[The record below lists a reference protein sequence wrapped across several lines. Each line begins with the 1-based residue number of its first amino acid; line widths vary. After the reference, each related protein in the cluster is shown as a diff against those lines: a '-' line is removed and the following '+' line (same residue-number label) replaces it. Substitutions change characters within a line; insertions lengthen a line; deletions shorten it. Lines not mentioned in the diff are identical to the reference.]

1 MLRFVKRGRGSSNI
15 QVSEFAKRDRTGSS
29 RNKKLSSLLRLVV
42 CVFVPLTCLTVVI
55 QRSYGHDPFTLTIIT
70 ENENEFKKVSG
81 NGGTGSAGTVKNDI
95 TNKKHYRHIS
105 CPDVVAQSKGE
116 DFYDPNKS
124 LNESPKRHTITS
136 PPFWI
141 SLHQQWFDKMRWA
154 SIMIKGNYYETGLT
168 EVFKSI
174 LNSTSSPGLVL
185 DVGMNIGWFTLWSRK
200 FNHTVAAFE
209 PNPVMHVR
217 VCESLALNGWDK
229 DDSVRIYPYG
239 VANQEGVMN
248 LTTGNNPG
256 GSSFHEDR
264 LAKKFRK
271 SIPVN
276 VVKIDDVAKQ
286 EGWLDDTGLGLG
298 LLPMPIHLMKIDV
311 EGYENFVV
319 KGGAA
324 LIQSKR
330 VSNIIVENSIME
342 EAGVVELL
350 NEFYQS
356 GYKVHALL
364 SVNGD
369 DLKMNAEDVN
379 KEISMIPSR
388 DDSFVYDGSSS
399 PHIHYLYTRVLNMW
413 WVRREE

>member
-1 MLRFVKRGRGSSNI
+1 MVCIFVSLACLAAISNVSSMI
-15 QVSEFAKRDRTGSS
+15 S
-29 RNKKLSSLLRLVV
+29 
-42 CVFVPLTCLTVVI
+42 VI
-55 QRSYGHDPFTLTIIT
+55 QKSYSDGSDSDSHFSTVIDSGSEGDSGKHD
-70 ENENEFKKVSG
+70 ESKSNSQSNESK
-81 NGGTGSAGTVKNDI
+81 
-95 TNKKHYRHIS
+95 YRHVS
-105 CPDVVAQSKGE
+105 CPDVLARSKDD
-116 DFYDPNKS
+116 DFYDPNKD
-124 LNESPKRHTITS
+124 LDESPKRHTITS

-141 SLHQQWFDKMRWA
+141 SLHQQWFDRMRWG
-154 SIMIKGNYYETGLT
+154 SIMLKGNYYETGLT

-174 LNSTSSPGLVL
+174 LLNNQTSSTPGLVI

-200 FNHTVAAFE
+200 FNHTVASFE

-239 VANQEGVMN
+239 VANQEGMMN

-276 VVKIDDVAKQ
+276 VVRIDDVARQ
-286 EGWLDDTGLGLG
+286 EGWLLDDNHHNHNNNHNNNHHKST
-298 LLPMPIHLMKIDV
+298 PIPIHLMKIDV

-319 KGGAA
+319 KGGLA

-330 VSNIIVENSIME
+330 ISNIIVENSILE

-350 NEFYQS
+350 HEFYQS

-369 DLKMNAEDVN
+369 DLKVNAEEVN
-379 KEISMIPSR
+379 REISMIPSSSSR
-388 DDSFVYDGSSS
+388 RYSTVVHYDQSTS
-399 PHIHYLYTRVLNMW
+399 PHIHYLYTRTLNMW
-413 WVRREE
+413 WVRREEEGSR